1 MNGQCNA
8 FYDWHNMSEKK
19 SILVISSTIGS
30 GQVGLQAIA
39 PGLRA
44 LSFEM
49 IGLPTIWLS
58 AHPAAFPEMGAPKGE
73 PMPPEQMLESIDWL
87 LAAGALDNCA
97 AILSGYMPSLE
108 HVKACAAIVDKV
120 KATVADVIYCCDPIC
135 GDHDRLY
142 LPKSVANGLRA
153 TLLPRADIA
162 TPNLFELQHLSG
174 QTDTADMEALVSA
187 ARSLRCP
194 HIVVTSAPAPQGRIA
209 TLAIG
214 DEIHRCET
222 ASAPHVPHGMGDL
235 FAALYLGLH
244 LKGEGKAL
252 GIATGTMAAI
262 AAGQMSATS
271 LPHGPLT
278 LTPPSLQDKI
288 FLPEPA

>member
-1 MNGQCNA
+1 
-8 FYDWHNMSEKK
+8 MSEKN

-39 PGLRA
+39 PGLRT
-44 LSFEM
+44 LSYEM

-58 AHPAAFPEMGAPKGE
+58 AHPAAFPEMGAPKGG
-73 PMPPEQMLESIDWL
+73 PVSPEQMLASIDWL

-120 KATVADVIYCCDPIC
+120 KATIPDVIYCCDPIC
-135 GDHDRLY
+135 GDHDQLY
-142 LPKSVANGLRA
+142 LPKSVANGLRSS
-153 TLLPRADIA
+153 LLPRADMA
-162 TPNLFELQHLSG
+162 TPNLFELQYLSG
-174 QTDTADMEALVSA
+174 QSNASEMEALVGA
-187 ARSLRCP
+187 ARALRCP
-194 HIVVTSAPAPQGRIA
+194 HIVVTSAPAPEGRIA
-209 TLAIG
+209 TVAIG
-214 DEIHRCET
+214 EGIHRCET

-244 LKGEGKAL
+244 LKGESKAL

-262 AAGQMSATS
+262 AAGRTNAAS
-271 LPHGPLT
+271 LPHGPLS
-278 LTPPSLQDKI
+278 LTPPSLQDKV

>member
-58 AHPAAFPEMGAPKGE
+58 AHPAAFPEMGAPKGG
-73 PMPPEQMLESIDWL
+73 PMPPEQMLESIDRL

-108 HVKACAAIVDKV
+108 HIKACAAIVDKV
-120 KATVADVIYCCDPIC
+120 KRPSQMYILLRSDLRRPTALSSPNRLPI
-135 GDHDRLY
+135 
-142 LPKSVANGLRA
+142 LRA

-162 TPNLFELQHLSG
+162 TPNLFELQHLGG
-174 QTDTADMEALVSA
+174 QTDTADMEALVSGA
-187 ARSLRCP
+187 Q
-194 HIVVTSAPAPQGRIA
+194 PALPAYCG
-209 TLAIG
+209 
-214 DEIHRCET
+214 
-222 ASAPHVPHGMGDL
+222 HVS
-235 FAALYLGLH
+235 
-244 LKGEGKAL
+244 
-252 GIATGTMAAI
+252 TGTARAHCNLAMATKYTVARQPARYVRMAWAI
-262 AAGQMSATS
+262 C
-271 LPHGPLT
+271 LPRFIWGC
-278 LTPPSLQDKI
+278 I
-288 FLPEPA
+288 